1 MKKII
6 NIGFLLLSCLL
17 AKAQLAEQYSLYTE
31 NHYLVN
37 PAAAGYKEYVDVNI
51 GFRKQWAGAA
61 NSPRTFYASAH
72 SILRRTI
79 TSERSALRISSSK
92 NEKTLQTLSEPKVNH
107 ALGARIN
114 SSEFGAFSKNEFML
128 TYAIHLP
135 LYKKT
140 ILSFGL
146 SAGLSNFGFDENK
159 ATVLDIGDPTY
170 NAYASGSNSN
180 KLNVNSGVYL
190 HNEHFF
196 IGYSANQLL
205 QNDLD
210 VENEDIALGDN
221 KMLIQHYV
229 MGGYHFILSN
239 DFKLTPTVLL
249 KQINPNPMSYELNL
263 TLNYQNHIN
272 FGIGYR
278 SEDAV
283 AALLGLQINHL
294 LRVGY
299 AYDYTLSDIK
309 QSSNGSH
316 ELFIGLTLF

>member
-1 MKKII
+1 MKKIFNLSFI
-6 NIGFLLLSCLL
+6 LLFSLS
-17 AKAQLAEQYSLYTE
+17 AKAQIAEQYSLFTE

-37 PAAAGYKEYVDVNI
+37 PAAAGYKEYLDVAI
-51 GFRKQWAGAA
+51 GYRKQWAGSA
-61 NSPRTFYASAH
+61 NSPTTFYATAH

-114 SSEFGAFSKNEFML
+114 SSEFGAFSKSEFML

-135 LYKKT
+135 LYKKI

-146 SAGLSNFGFDENK
+146 SAGLNNFGFDESK
-159 ATVLDIGDPTY
+159 ATVLEIGDPVY
-170 NAYASGSNSN
+170 NAYASGNNSN
-180 KLNVNSGVYL
+180 KLNVNSGVYI
-190 HNEHFF
+190 HNDHFF

-210 VENEDIALGDN
+210 VENKDIALGDN
-221 KMLIQHYV
+221 KMLIQHYIL
-229 MGGYHFILSN
+229 GGYNFILSN

-249 KQINPNPMSYELNL
+249 KQINPNPLSYDINL
-263 TLNYQNHIN
+263 TLNYRNQIN
-272 FGIGYR
+272 FGLGYR

-283 AALLGLQINHL
+283 TALLGLQINHF
-294 LRVGY
+294 LRAGY
-299 AYDYTLSDIK
+299 AYDYLLTDIK
-309 QSSNGSH
+309 QVSNGSH